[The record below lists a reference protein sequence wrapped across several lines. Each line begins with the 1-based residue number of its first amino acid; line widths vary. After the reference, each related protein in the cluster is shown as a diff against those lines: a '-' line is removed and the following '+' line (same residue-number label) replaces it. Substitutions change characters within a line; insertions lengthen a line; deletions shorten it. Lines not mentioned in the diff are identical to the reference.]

1 MEHWWSNTV
10 KRKQKYLE
18 ENLSKLQLVHNKSC
32 VDWPGIEPRDLHRE
46 SDNCLSLFQRY
57 CNLY

>member
-10 KRKQKYLE
+10 KRKPKYLE
-18 ENLSKLQLVHNKSC
+18 ENLSKLQFVHNKSH

-46 SDNCLSLFQRY
+46 SDN
-57 CNLY
+57 